1 MVFFTNSKKGDVVDL
16 CVASGALGGKVK
28 KNLVELRKNET
39 IEGLKKINK
48 PNFLNLPDGYLG
60 FEKSHKLKIE
70 KFIEKIPD
78 LTLTHYKKIITQ
90 IIENYQSLLMI
101 LQDITSALL

>member
-1 MVFFTNSKKGDVVDL
+1 MKILAIGAHPDDIEIFMFGILYEFKKRGDVVDL
-16 CVASGALGGKVK
+16 CVATDGALGGKVK

-70 KFIEKIPD
+70 KFIEKNH
-78 LTLTHYKKIITQ
+78 LT
-90 IIENYQSLLMI
+90 
-101 LQDITSALL
+101 